1 MKGAPYY
8 LRFSTFFLPLTN
20 MKIKNLKIRPEY
32 HKLLKDYCKSNGLVM
47 SRFLEKLIKEK
58 CIKKKD
64 IYGE

>member
-1 MKGAPYY
+1 
-8 LRFSTFFLPLTN
+8 

-32 HKLLKDYCKSNGLVM
+32 HKLLKEHCKANGLLM

-58 CIKKKD
+58 CSKKKD

>member
-1 MKGAPYY
+1 
-8 LRFSTFFLPLTN
+8 

-32 HKLLKDYCKSNGLVM
+32 HKLLKEYCKEKGLVM
-47 SRFLEKLIKEK
+47 SRFLETLIKEK